1 MAGVLELDHLQGP
14 LQRKQFYDSV
24 IVNAICKPD
33 AVQACALAPSIT
45 NHPIDG

>member
-14 LQRKQFYDSV
+14 LQLKQFYDSV
-24 IVNAICKPD
+24 ILNAISKVD

-45 NHPIDG
+45 NHP